1 MDRIER
7 LDVLDVDGTP
17 PEQARLRDLTAGT
30 FVPREDDLVVRL
42 RLLPGATW
50 VSDYYPVDSV
60 DRHDD
65 GSQTVTLRTADTLW
79 LHRLLWR
86 LGGRGIVLEPA
97 ELAAEVRAGAQEAL
111 AAYEGLTGTTP
122 ADG

>member
-1 MDRIER
+1 
-7 LDVLDVDGTP
+7 
-17 PEQARLRDLTAGT
+17 
-30 FVPREDDLVVRL
+30 
-42 RLLPGATW
+42 
-50 VSDYYPVDSV
+50 V